1 MDCQS
6 EEAQSTDSDAG
17 KEDENKITVPRKILP
32 ELSSRKITFPRKIL
46 PEPCE
51 QKITTTYVIVDAEE
65 HARITGATEA
75 LEPDIDD
82 LFGCVLYIGKN
93 K

>member
-17 KEDENKITVPRKILP
+17 KDGENKIT
-32 ELSSRKITFPRKIL
+32 FHRKIL

-51 QKITTTYVIVDAEE
+51 QKITTTYVLVNAEE

-82 LFGCVLYIGKN
+82 LLGCVLYIGKN